1 MGIYPDHGI
10 EYHVVLKNN
19 KRFIIASTKATDD
32 RLVKSKFFKDRE
44 SEWFAINHSMCVKME
59 DKDVDEL
66 DVELTEKEKEKL
78 QSCLEKA
85 GEDLDRHGWYDVCS
99 IYDTYGPNC
108 YGNTCEKIGYF
119 VILKNGKRVNVTTDV
134 KSRELLNE
142 HDNNILKGILNVYDD
157 QVESH
162 GWYDD

>member
-10 EYHVVLKNN
+10 EYHVVLKNS
-19 KRFIIASTKATDD
+19 KRFIIVDTKATDD

-44 SEWFAINHSMCVKME
+44 GEWFMVNRSICVKIE
-59 DKDVDEL
+59 DEL

-78 QSCLEKA
+78 QKCLDKY
-85 GEDLDRHGWYDVCS
+85 GEEVDRYGWYDVCN
-99 IYDTYGPNC
+99 IYDTYGPN
-108 YGNTCEKIGYF
+108 YGNACKNVGYF
-119 VILKNGKRVNVTTDV
+119 VILKNGKKMNVTTDV
-134 KSRELLNE
+134 KSNDSLSD
-142 HDNNILKGILNVYDD
+142 HDNCVLKSILNVYDD